1 MAVIAP
7 AETPPRPGTRTEAV
21 RRWLA
26 RRSGWALTGIGVLV
40 TVAVTLAVLVPI
52 VVIAGGS
59 FWSAPFIRQRGQL
72 TVEHYVSFLTSSGTL
87 RLIPTTLEITL
98 AVAVLAVVV
107 GGGLAWIIARTDIP
121 LKRALTFLPVAPLL
135 LSGLLRDTSWI
146 ALFGPRAGIGNR
158 LLAAALGV
166 KGPVFNVYG
175 LAGLII
181 SLGLAL
187 AAIPYL
193 ILLGPIGSMNP
204 SLEEASR
211 ASGASQ
217 LRTLRSVTIPLLRP
231 AVMSGFIVAA
241 IIAATAFETPILIGL
256 PGGVNTFIASIYTAM
271 TTSVNFSA
279 ASAESMLYLVF
290 IGSLLWWYRRTTRV
304 EGRFALVVGK
314 GQAKTPVPLG
324 AWRYPLLA
332 LVLVYFFLSFV
343 QLLGVQIYLSL
354 VPYYTATSPV
364 LPHLSFANYRAA
376 LDTQN
381 AWGAI
386 EGSLSVAAEAAAI
399 CAAVGLVLGY
409 VSYKSRVRGRRVFEL
424 IGTLPLGFP
433 PLVFSVAL
441 LITFLSIPGLQKLYN
456 SLTLLLIVLV
466 VVFLP
471 FTLRVLSSALVSIDD
486 QLLEAS
492 AASGAGLLRT
502 MRSIIIPL
510 LGTALVNGFGIV
522 FILSFRE
529 LGGAALVTP
538 PSQKLM
544 MTQIFQLYDNGNY
557 SAVYALNVLSFLITT
572 ASLGLLLLLLRAIRY
587 VGSRGSQRPSD
598 RALIGPPAVS
608 GGGGWAA
615 A

>member
-7 AETPPRPGTRTEAV
+7 EDKGETARDTRARAV
-21 RRWLA
+21 GRWLG
-26 RRSGWALTGIGVLV
+26 RRSNGALLSVGGVI
-40 TVAVTLAVLVPI
+40 TVAVTLVVVGPI
-52 VVIAGGS
+52 LVIALGS
-59 FWSAPFIRQRGQL
+59 FWSASFIRQSGHV
-72 TVEHYVSFLTSSGTL
+72 TVQNYVSFLTANGTV
-87 RLIPTTLEITL
+87 RLILTTLEITV

-121 LKRALTFLPVAPLL
+121 GKRALTLLPVAPLL

-146 ALFGPRAGIGNR
+146 ALYGPKSGIGNR
-158 LLAAALGV
+158 FFSALFGLH
-166 KGPVFNVYG
+166 GPVFDVYS

-193 ILLGPIGSMNP
+193 ILLGPMGSMNP
-204 SLEEASR
+204 SLDEASR

-217 LRTLRSVTIPLLRP
+217 LRTLRSVTIPVLRP

-241 IIAATAFETPILIGL
+241 IIASTAFETPILIGL
-256 PGGVNTFIASIYTAM
+256 PGGVNTFIASIYTTM

-279 ASAESMLYLVF
+279 ASAESMVYLVF
-290 IGSLLWWYRRTTRV
+290 IGALLWWYLRSTRV

-314 GQAKTPVPLG
+314 GQAKTPVRLG
-324 AWRYPLLA
+324 AWRWPLFL
-332 LVLVYFFLSFV
+332 LVLIYFFVSFV

-354 VPYYTATSPV
+354 VPYYTSTSPI
-364 LPHLSFANYRAA
+364 LPQLSFANYRMA

-386 EGSLSVAAEAAAI
+386 KGSLSIAAESAAI
-399 CAAVGLVLGY
+399 CVAVGLVIGY
-409 VSYKSRVRGRRVFEL
+409 VSYKSRLRGRRVFEL

-433 PLVFSVAL
+433 PLVFSVAIL
-441 LITFLSIPGLQKLYN
+441 LTFLSIPGLQKLYN
-456 SLTLLLIVLV
+456 SLWLLLIVLV

-471 FTLRVLSSALVSIDD
+471 FTLRVISSALVSIDD
-486 QLLEAS
+486 QLIEAS
-492 AASGAGLLRT
+492 AASGAKLWRT
-502 MRSIIIPL
+502 MRSIIVPL
-510 LGTALVNGFGIV
+510 LGTALINGFGIV

-538 PSQKLM
+538 PRQQLM
-544 MTQIFQLYDNGNY
+544 MTQIFQLYDSGSY

-572 ASLGLLLLLLRAIRY
+572 VSLGVLLLLLRAIRY
-587 VGSRGSQRPSD
+587 AGSRAIPPS
-598 RALIGPPAVS
+598 VF
-608 GGGGWAA
+608 
-615 A
+615 